1 MKTGH
6 ETSRRQGEMTGGRTI
21 GSTLLAVAVS
31 VVAMPAVADEV
42 DDILARVDANLTM
55 VRDQTYNGEIEVI
68 RGGEVTKRMEFEVK
82 LKGLKKKLVKFTAP
96 GDVRGMAVLTT
107 EDDLMYVYMPSYRR
121 VRRVASHVRNQG
133 FMGTDFSPEEMSN
146 AALSL
151 GWQGKILE
159 DDDDE
164 WVLELVP
171 KPGNTTSYSKM
182 RVTVLK
188 SVYAAVK
195 LECFDARGELVKTQ
209 TRSEWETL
217 GQITLPTLYTVEDH
231 RTGSQSVMRLLDCR
245 VNQGIPDSAFT
256 KRALVRAD

>member
-1 MKTGH
+1 MITG
-6 ETSRRQGEMTGGRTI
+6 RAL
-21 GSTLLAVAVS
+21 GSTLLAIAAA
-31 VVAMPAVADEV
+31 VVAAPVVADEV
-42 DDILARVDANLTM
+42 DDILTKVDANLTM

-68 RGGEVTKRMEFEVK
+68 RGDEVVKRMEFEVK

-107 EDDLMYVYMPSYRR
+107 EDDLMYVYMPAYRR

-146 AALSL
+146 AALSV
-151 GWQGKILE
+151 GWQGEILE
-159 DDDDE
+159 DEDE
-164 WVLELVP
+164 LWVLELVP
-171 KPGNTTSYSKM
+171 KPGNGTSYSKM

-188 SVYAAVK
+188 DVYAAVK
-195 LECFDARGELVKTQ
+195 LECFDAGGELVKTQ
-209 TRSEWETL
+209 TRGEWKTL

-231 RTGSQSVMRLLDCR
+231 RTGSRSVMRLLDCR
-245 VNQGIPDSAFT
+245 VNQDIPDGVFT

>member
-1 MKTGH
+1 
-6 ETSRRQGEMTGGRTI
+6 MTVRTI
-21 GSTLLAVAVS
+21 GSLVAALALS
-31 VVAMPAVADEV
+31 CVVAPVTADEV
-42 DDILARVDANLTM
+42 DDILGRVDANLTM
-55 VRDQTYNGEIEVI
+55 VRDQTYTGEIEVI
-68 RGGEVTKRMEFEVK
+68 RGDEVTKRMEFVVK
-82 LKGLKKKLVKFTAP
+82 LKGLRKKLVKFTAP

-107 EDDLMYVYMPSYRR
+107 EDNLMYVYMPAYRR

-159 DDDDE
+159 DNEED

-171 KPGNTTSYSKM
+171 KQGHETVYSKM

-188 SVYAAVK
+188 TIYAAVK
-195 LECFDARGELVKTQ
+195 LESFGPRGELIKTE
-209 TRSEWETL
+209 TRSEWSSL
-217 GQITLPTLYTVEDH
+217 GQITLPTLFTVEDH
-231 RTGSQSVMRLLDCR
+231 RTGSKSVMRLLDCK

-256 KRALVRAD
+256 KRALIRRD